1 MAAIKPA
8 CSGEPVTDRINHG
21 KANVETCDPMA
32 DTICPLHSSKKS
44 RCRHN
49 EAGRATAVG
58 LPGFPA
64 LCTSGN
70 GFCDHDMVRYFQSMQ
85 HHSFLSLLYLFFG
98 QVSPMQDTV
107 LAGHTNSF
115 SAATSGNEGRDNVSP
130 ASSIF
135 LRRICTTFARSQLK
149 FHWNCIYIT
158 GSFLLYSLEA
168 ASYDGSTTNNVWISS
183 EYSGSATDWSTFIGR
198 HTSEFVQM
206 KV

>member
-64 LCTSGN
+64 LCTS
-70 GFCDHDMVRYFQSMQ
+70 DMVRYFHSMLDLVSRAGASPAPTLYGWAPGLCMVGLASSGTGCASRYPLSIV
-85 HHSFLSLLYLFFG
+85 SFLRTG
-98 QVSPMQDTV
+98 VSPMQNFV
-107 LAGHTNSF
+107 LAGLIYNRNLF
-115 SAATSGNEGRDNVSP
+115 IIVGKAGA
-130 ASSIF
+130 F
-135 LRRICTTFARSQLK
+135 LRRSSMQEINVPIQAEQDARTLV
-149 FHWNCIYIT
+149 
-158 GSFLLYSLEA
+158 E
-168 ASYDGSTTNNVWISS
+168 
-183 EYSGSATDWSTFIGR
+183 
-198 HTSEFVQM
+198 
-206 KV
+206 